1 MKMEKFTGTMFGNI
15 KNKRNKVVTIIS
27 ILVFTF
33 IGVTILDV
41 LYDNNE
47 EINKHDKV
55 IDDTKY
61 DEESINEEM
70 IVITYSIARREPSND
85 SDKIDTYNKGDK
97 VKVVSK
103 LTNNWYKVK
112 TYSNYAYIKCEN
124 IKSTKEVF
132 IDNLGVVIS
141 SVEPDNTISIDGNVS
156 NSILNYAYNYWYLI
170 PENVRADFKEQGW
183 SILLTDK
190 SLSKDLEIK
199 YPVAGVTL
207 TKDKII
213 KICGNQSSI
222 RRALVHEI
230 GHYIDYRNNFISR
243 QITFKEMY
251 DNNGSKL
258 LDYDSNYVQ
267 AGYSEEEYFA
277 ELYRAY
283 ILNQYRIKFMFSND
297 IEYVVNMSNKLGT
310 MTDNKAA

>member
-33 IGVTILDV
+33 IGVTILNV

-70 IVITYSIARREPSND
+70 IVITYSIARREPSDD

-97 VKVVSK
+97 VKVISK

-170 PENVRADFKEQGW
+170 PENVRVDFKEQGW